1 MRYLA
6 QFSEA
11 PKTGM
16 RSFWEDAEA
25 TEGWLMHEGR
35 QVSQRELT
43 LRARTMRALRPWLHA
58 QNKPLTI
65 DAWLDPMEITVT
77 WHYLINFLADLS
89 PNRIWIPCGND
100 SWVGWTP
107 GQLVIRA
114 TRQSWLW
121 AIVEDVW
128 DPAGWQERCELEWWA
143 DGRLQHV
150 VRVPW
155 GISEQRVW
163 STGWEE
169 WTLTADPEHLRPL
182 WLGMAERLG
191 ARPLRVRWS
200 QETLPVDET
209 LLGLRARYLTCELT
223 VSGRGP
229 DWLTPLL
236 WTPQP
241 THVRAQA
248 VWAMPKWHPEWAI
261 VMTLRR
267 VQRGT
272 RLETTYTPRGTIGP
286 QVWKSLQ
293 RERRQI
299 PILQIRPLFSHVQTD
314 DLWERLQSEA
324 GRHHRQ
330 ELLAQH
336 LKAATWPSIP
346 TTDCR
351 RIRLRP
357 GWSIRRW
364 ASQPGLWVIGND
376 ADVEVAIEWPTEAHP
391 GNIGVGVANTD
402 AIAMNEWIR
411 NSHFQRLSRN
421 RHYWAH
427 WINQVLL
434 PVLEQ
439 FDR

>member
-11 PKTGM
+11 PKTGV
-16 RSFWEDAEA
+16 RSFWEDAQA
-25 TEGWLMHEGR
+25 TEDWLVHEGR
-35 QVSQRELT
+35 QVSHRELT

-58 QNKPLTI
+58 QSKPLVI

-77 WHYLINFLADLS
+77 WSYLIHFLAELS
-89 PNRIWIPCGND
+89 PDRIWIPCGND

-107 GQLVIRA
+107 RQVVIRA
-114 TRQSWLW
+114 ASQSWLW

-128 DPAGWQERCELEWWA
+128 DPAGWLDRSELEWWA

-150 VRVPW
+150 VRLPW

-169 WTLTADPEHLRPL
+169 WTLNADSEQLRPL

-191 ARPLRVRWS
+191 ARALRVRWC
-200 QETLPVDET
+200 QETFSTEES
-209 LLGLRARYLTCELT
+209 LLGIPARYLTCELAA
-223 VSGRGP
+223 VGRGP
-229 DWLTPLL
+229 DWLKWLALAPE
-236 WTPQP
+236 P

-248 VWAMPKWHPEWAI
+248 VWSMPQWNRDWAI

-272 RLETTYTPRGTIGP
+272 RLETTYTPRGSIGP
-286 QVWKSLQ
+286 EMWKSLQ

-299 PILQIRPLFSHVQTD
+299 PILQLRPLLNHANTD
-314 DLWERLQSEA
+314 GLWDRLQSEA
-324 GRHHRQ
+324 RRHQRQ
-330 ELLAQH
+330 ERLTQH
-336 LKAATWPSIP
+336 LKCANWPTALAS
-346 TTDCR
+346 DDG

-357 GWSIRRW
+357 GWTIRRW

-376 ADVEVAIEWPTEAHP
+376 ADIEVSIEWPTEAHP
-391 GNIGVGVANTD
+391 GNIGVAVTSTE
-402 AIAMNEWIR
+402 AIAMNEWVR
-411 NSHFQRLSRN
+411 DSHFKRLSRD
-421 RHYWAH
+421 RHYWAN
-427 WINQVLL
+427 WINQILL
-434 PVLEQ
+434 PVLET
-439 FDR
+439 FDN